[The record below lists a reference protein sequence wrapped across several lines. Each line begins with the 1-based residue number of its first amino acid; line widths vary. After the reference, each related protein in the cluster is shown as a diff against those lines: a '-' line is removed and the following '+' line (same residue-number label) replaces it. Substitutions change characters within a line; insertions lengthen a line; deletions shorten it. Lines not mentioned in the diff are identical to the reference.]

1 MNQKYRPDLLG
12 DASNGDPCIVDDDVE
27 ASPTLDRGVHPS
39 LDFRKRGRHVE
50 RQDAQ
55 PRLIDGSVR

>member
-1 MNQKYRPDLLG
+1 MNQYRPDLLG
-12 DASNGDPCIVDDDVE
+12 SAENSDPCIVDDDVQ
-27 ASPTLDRGVHPS
+27 APPNLDRGVHPS

-50 RQDAQ
+50 RQHAQ